1 MILMM
6 YKDIEIIKMFICDF
20 TLLSGEGRE
29 KMKEDNLDWAS
40 LTVRWVEVERKD
52 DDDDDQDS

>member
-1 MILMM
+1 M

-52 DDDDDQDS
+52 DDDDQDS